1 MLGYSDDRHWALMVV
16 DDRRSDIYTQNPG
29 HTLKTITDS
38 TKAKRGERCRASPP
52 LSKIRKSGN
61 RPPPVRLRMVH
72 QYIPLNSVTVKMSYP
87 MKRIE
92 PILNMV
98 GQSKWK
104 VFFKA
109 DAANGY
115 WLLSLLLEPF
125 VASQTLELAAC
136 DLQMK
141 SRSKWF

>member
-1 MLGYSDDRHWALMVV
+1 
-16 DDRRSDIYTQNPG
+16 
-29 HTLKTITDS
+29 
-38 TKAKRGERCRASPP
+38 
-52 LSKIRKSGN
+52 
-61 RPPPVRLRMVH
+61 
-72 QYIPLNSVTVKMSYP
+72 